1 MSSWHEAIPP
11 FVIVGAAFVAASY
24 ALDFT
29 HKLTHNGKV
38 CKFPFRISTF
48 SDTLLT
54 LSPLFAQR
62 RHVRKDTWDD
72 AMAARNTKLTGD
84 EYKEQDG
91 IGNVK

>member
-54 LSPLFAQR
+54 LSPLFASA
-62 RHVRKDTWDD
+62 
-72 AMAARNTKLTGD
+72 AMCARIPGMMRWPLAIPNSLATSIKSRMGL
-84 EYKEQDG
+84 EM
-91 IGNVK
+91 